1 MTAEETLN
9 LVAKQWCTLEDI
21 MKLGHLGR
29 NSALKAKKKIKDKLE
44 KQGYLIPKSVV
55 PTKEVVA
62 FFDIDIPYLES
73 RVSSKKL
80 IKNMLERRY
89 NMKQINEI
97 NKSIKK
103 DIIVENLMISNGVY
117 LLVSHPKVGKSM
129 FAQQLAFSLTTGED
143 FLGFKVNPS
152 HVLYITTEGDINQ
165 LNDRFKLMNLKPN
178 VNKLHII
185 DIDDIPDFYIRDI
198 ERDIYELTFDK
209 EPLFII
215 MDMFKDIKFDTSYDI
230 NNYQEI
236 NDVVF
241 RKLKELCRKY
251 NSTLLVTHHLNKRDE
266 TMGSVGLNAD
276 VSGIIKLKESK
287 NNYNKLTLDY
297 KGRDLGR
304 LELNLK
310 RNDNQTFSVIDENT
324 NDETDYNLLLFIKY
338 AVAKKDFDYTISDI
352 LSKTNI
358 LLTPTQLGGLIQRN
372 LQLLEKEGLHITSK
386 RTANERLWHCS
397 YEEPSENNE

>member
-1 MTAEETLN
+1 
-9 LVAKQWCTLEDI
+9 
-21 MKLGHLGR
+21 
-29 NSALKAKKKIKDKLE
+29 
-44 KQGYLIPKSVV
+44 
-55 PTKEVVA
+55 
-62 FFDIDIPYLES
+62 
-73 RVSSKKL
+73 
-80 IKNMLERRY
+80 
-89 NMKQINEI
+89 MKQINEI

-165 LNDRFKLMNLKPN
+165 LQSRFKLMNLKPN

-198 ERDIYELTFDK
+198 ERDIYELTFNK

-215 MDMFKDIKFDTSYDI
+215 MDMFKDIKFDTSYDL

-241 RKLKELCRKY
+241 RKLKDLCRKY

-276 VSGIIKLKESK
+276 VSGIMKLKESK

-304 LELNLK
+304 LQLNLK
-310 RNDNQTFSVIDENT
+310 RNENQTFSVIDENT

>member
-1 MTAEETLN
+1 
-9 LVAKQWCTLEDI
+9 
-21 MKLGHLGR
+21 
-29 NSALKAKKKIKDKLE
+29 
-44 KQGYLIPKSVV
+44 
-55 PTKEVVA
+55 
-62 FFDIDIPYLES
+62 
-73 RVSSKKL
+73 
-80 IKNMLERRY
+80 
-89 NMKQINEI
+89 MKQINET

-129 FAQQLAFSLTTGED
+129 FVQQLAFSLTTGED

-165 LNDRFKLMNLKPN
+165 LNDRFKLMKLKPN

-198 ERDIYELTFDK
+198 ERDIHELTFNK

-215 MDMFKDIKFDTSYDI
+215 MDMFKDIKFDTSYDL

-276 VSGIIKLKESK
+276 VSGIMKLKESK

-310 RNDNQTFSVIDENT
+310 RNENQTFSVIDENT

-338 AVAKKDFDYTISDI
+338 AVARKDFDYTISDS
-352 LSKTNI
+352 LSNTNS
-358 LLTPTQLGGLIQRN
+358 LLTPTQHEGLIQIN
-372 LQLLEKEGLHITSK
+372 LKKKEKEGLHITSK

>member
-1 MTAEETLN
+1 
-9 LVAKQWCTLEDI
+9 
-21 MKLGHLGR
+21 
-29 NSALKAKKKIKDKLE
+29 
-44 KQGYLIPKSVV
+44 
-55 PTKEVVA
+55 
-62 FFDIDIPYLES
+62 
-73 RVSSKKL
+73 
-80 IKNMLERRY
+80 
-89 NMKQINEI
+89 MKQINET

-129 FAQQLAFSLTTGED
+129 FVQQLAFSLTTGED

-165 LNDRFKLMNLKPN
+165 LNDRFKLMKLKPN

-198 ERDIYELTFDK
+198 ERDIHELTFNK

-215 MDMFKDIKFDTSYDI
+215 MDMFKDIKFDTSYDL

-276 VSGIIKLKESK
+276 VSGIMKLKESK

-310 RNDNQTFSVIDENT
+310 RNENQTFSVIDENT

-338 AVAKKDFDYTISDI
+338 AVARKDFDYTISDI

-397 YEEPSENNE
+397 YEEPAENNE

>member
-1 MTAEETLN
+1 
-9 LVAKQWCTLEDI
+9 
-21 MKLGHLGR
+21 
-29 NSALKAKKKIKDKLE
+29 
-44 KQGYLIPKSVV
+44 
-55 PTKEVVA
+55 
-62 FFDIDIPYLES
+62 
-73 RVSSKKL
+73 
-80 IKNMLERRY
+80 
-89 NMKQINEI
+89 MKQINEI

-215 MDMFKDIKFDTSYDI
+215 MDMFKDIKFDTSYDL

-276 VSGIIKLKESK
+276 VSGIMKLKESK

-310 RNDNQTFSVIDENT
+310 RNENQTFSVIDENT

-338 AVAKKDFDYTISDI
+338 AVVRKDFDYTISDI

>member
-1 MTAEETLN
+1 
-9 LVAKQWCTLEDI
+9 
-21 MKLGHLGR
+21 
-29 NSALKAKKKIKDKLE
+29 
-44 KQGYLIPKSVV
+44 
-55 PTKEVVA
+55 
-62 FFDIDIPYLES
+62 
-73 RVSSKKL
+73 
-80 IKNMLERRY
+80 
-89 NMKQINEI
+89 MKQINET

-165 LNDRFKLMNLKPN
+165 LNDRFKLMKLKPN

-198 ERDIYELTFDK
+198 ERDIHELTFNK

-215 MDMFKDIKFDTSYDI
+215 MDMFKDIKFDTSYDL

-276 VSGIIKLKESK
+276 VSGIMKLKESK

-310 RNDNQTFSVIDENT
+310 RNENQTFSVIDENT

-338 AVAKKDFDYTISDI
+338 AVARKDFDYTISDI

>member
-1 MTAEETLN
+1 
-9 LVAKQWCTLEDI
+9 
-21 MKLGHLGR
+21 
-29 NSALKAKKKIKDKLE
+29 
-44 KQGYLIPKSVV
+44 
-55 PTKEVVA
+55 
-62 FFDIDIPYLES
+62 
-73 RVSSKKL
+73 
-80 IKNMLERRY
+80 
-89 NMKQINEI
+89 MKQINEI

-143 FLGFKVNPS
+143 FLGFKVKPS

-165 LNDRFKLMNLKPN
+165 LNNRFKLMNLKPN

-215 MDMFKDIKFDTSYDI
+215 MDMFKDIKFDTSYDL

-251 NSTLLVTHHLNKRDE
+251 NATLLVTHHLNKRDE

-310 RNDNQTFSVIDENT
+310 RNENQTFSIIDENT

>member
-1 MTAEETLN
+1 
-9 LVAKQWCTLEDI
+9 
-21 MKLGHLGR
+21 
-29 NSALKAKKKIKDKLE
+29 
-44 KQGYLIPKSVV
+44 
-55 PTKEVVA
+55 
-62 FFDIDIPYLES
+62 
-73 RVSSKKL
+73 
-80 IKNMLERRY
+80 
-89 NMKQINEI
+89 MKQINEI

-103 DIIVENLMISNGVY
+103 DIIVDNLMISNGVY

-152 HVLYITTEGDINQ
+152 HVLYITTESDINQ

-198 ERDIYELTFDK
+198 ERDIYELTFNK

-215 MDMFKDIKFDTSYDI
+215 MDMFKDIKFDTSYDL

-276 VSGIIKLKESK
+276 VSGIMKLKESK

-310 RNDNQTFSVIDENT
+310 RNENQTFSVIDENT

-372 LQLLEKEGLHITSK
+372 LQLLEKEGLHITNK

>member
-1 MTAEETLN
+1 
-9 LVAKQWCTLEDI
+9 
-21 MKLGHLGR
+21 
-29 NSALKAKKKIKDKLE
+29 
-44 KQGYLIPKSVV
+44 
-55 PTKEVVA
+55 
-62 FFDIDIPYLES
+62 
-73 RVSSKKL
+73 
-80 IKNMLERRY
+80 
-89 NMKQINEI
+89 MKQINEI

-165 LNDRFKLMNLKPN
+165 LNDRFKLMNLKPK
-178 VNKLHII
+178 VNKLQII

-215 MDMFKDIKFDTSYDI
+215 MDIFKDIKFDTSYDL

-304 LELNLK
+304 LQLNLK

-358 LLTPTQLGGLIQRN
+358 LLTPTQLGCLIQRN
-372 LQLLEKEGLHITSK
+372 LSLLEKEGLHITSK

>member
-1 MTAEETLN
+1 
-9 LVAKQWCTLEDI
+9 
-21 MKLGHLGR
+21 
-29 NSALKAKKKIKDKLE
+29 
-44 KQGYLIPKSVV
+44 
-55 PTKEVVA
+55 
-62 FFDIDIPYLES
+62 
-73 RVSSKKL
+73 
-80 IKNMLERRY
+80 
-89 NMKQINEI
+89 MKQINDI

-103 DIIVENLMISNGVY
+103 DTIVENLMISNGVY

-129 FAQQLAFSLTTGED
+129 LAQQLAFSLTTGED

-165 LNDRFKLMNLKPN
+165 LQDRFKLMNLKPN
-178 VNKLHII
+178 IDKLHII
-185 DIDDIPDFYIRDI
+185 DYDDIPDFYIREI
-198 ERDIYELTFDK
+198 EINIHELTFDK

-215 MDMFKDIKFDTSYDI
+215 IDMFKDIKFDKDY
-230 NNYQEI
+230 NLNVYQEV

-241 RKLKELCRKY
+241 KKFKEICRKY
-251 NSTLLVTHHLNKRDE
+251 NATLLVTHHLNKRDE
-266 TMGSVGLNAD
+266 TMGSVGMNAD

-287 NNYNKLTLDY
+287 TNYNKLTLDY

-304 LELNLK
+304 FELSLK

-324 NDETDYNLLLFIKY
+324 DDETDYNLLLFIKY
-338 AVAKKDFDYTISDI
+338 AINKKDFDYTISDI

-372 LQLLEKEGLHITSK
+372 LKLLEHEGLHITSK
-386 RTANERLWHCS
+386 RTATERLWHCS

>member
-1 MTAEETLN
+1 
-9 LVAKQWCTLEDI
+9 
-21 MKLGHLGR
+21 
-29 NSALKAKKKIKDKLE
+29 
-44 KQGYLIPKSVV
+44 
-55 PTKEVVA
+55 
-62 FFDIDIPYLES
+62 
-73 RVSSKKL
+73 
-80 IKNMLERRY
+80 
-89 NMKQINEI
+89 MKQINEI

-152 HVLYITTEGDINQ
+152 PVLYITTEGDINQ
-165 LNDRFKLMNLKPN
+165 LNDRFKLINLKPN

-198 ERDIYELTFDK
+198 KRDIYELTFDK

-215 MDMFKDIKFDTSYDI
+215 MDMFKDIKFDTSYDL

-276 VSGIIKLKESK
+276 VSEIIKLKESK

-297 KGRDLGR
+297 KGIDLGR
-304 LELNLK
+304 LQLNLK

-372 LQLLEKEGLHITSK
+372 LSLLEKEGLHITSK

>member
-1 MTAEETLN
+1 
-9 LVAKQWCTLEDI
+9 
-21 MKLGHLGR
+21 
-29 NSALKAKKKIKDKLE
+29 
-44 KQGYLIPKSVV
+44 
-55 PTKEVVA
+55 
-62 FFDIDIPYLES
+62 
-73 RVSSKKL
+73 
-80 IKNMLERRY
+80 
-89 NMKQINEI
+89 
-97 NKSIKK
+97 
-103 DIIVENLMISNGVY
+103 MISNGVY

-129 FAQQLAFSLTTGED
+129 FVQQLAFSLTTGED

-165 LNDRFKLMNLKPN
+165 LNDRFKLMKLKPN

-198 ERDIYELTFDK
+198 ERDIHELTFNK

-215 MDMFKDIKFDTSYDI
+215 MDMFKDIKFDTSYDL

-276 VSGIIKLKESK
+276 VSGIMKLKESK

-310 RNDNQTFSVIDENT
+310 RNENQTFSVIDENT

-338 AVAKKDFDYTISDI
+338 AVARKDFDYTISDI

>member
-1 MTAEETLN
+1 
-9 LVAKQWCTLEDI
+9 
-21 MKLGHLGR
+21 
-29 NSALKAKKKIKDKLE
+29 
-44 KQGYLIPKSVV
+44 
-55 PTKEVVA
+55 
-62 FFDIDIPYLES
+62 
-73 RVSSKKL
+73 
-80 IKNMLERRY
+80 
-89 NMKQINEI
+89 MKQINEI

-143 FLGFKVNPS
+143 FLGFKVKPS

-198 ERDIYELTFDK
+198 ERDIHELTFDK
-209 EPLFII
+209 EPLFVII
-215 MDMFKDIKFDTSYDI
+215 DMFKDIKFDSDYNQND
-230 NNYQEI
+230 YQEI
-236 NDVVF
+236 NNVVF
-241 RKLKELCRKY
+241 KKFKEICRKY
-251 NSTLLVTHHLNKRDE
+251 NATLLVTHHLNKRDE

-276 VSGIIKLKESK
+276 VSGIMKLKESK

-310 RNDNQTFSVIDENT
+310 RNENQTFSIIDENT

>member
-1 MTAEETLN
+1 
-9 LVAKQWCTLEDI
+9 
-21 MKLGHLGR
+21 
-29 NSALKAKKKIKDKLE
+29 
-44 KQGYLIPKSVV
+44 
-55 PTKEVVA
+55 
-62 FFDIDIPYLES
+62 
-73 RVSSKKL
+73 
-80 IKNMLERRY
+80 
-89 NMKQINEI
+89 MKQINET

-129 FAQQLAFSLTTGED
+129 FVQQLAFSLTTGED

-165 LNDRFKLMNLKPN
+165 LNDRFKLMKLKPN

-198 ERDIYELTFDK
+198 ERDIHELTFNK

-215 MDMFKDIKFDTSYDI
+215 MDMFKDIKFDTSYDL

-276 VSGIIKLKESK
+276 VSGIIKLKESR
-287 NNYNKLTLDY
+287 NDCNKLTLDY

-310 RNDNQTFSVIDENT
+310 RNENQTFSVIDENT

-338 AVAKKDFDYTISDI
+338 AVARKDFDYTISDI

>member
-1 MTAEETLN
+1 
-9 LVAKQWCTLEDI
+9 
-21 MKLGHLGR
+21 
-29 NSALKAKKKIKDKLE
+29 
-44 KQGYLIPKSVV
+44 
-55 PTKEVVA
+55 
-62 FFDIDIPYLES
+62 
-73 RVSSKKL
+73 
-80 IKNMLERRY
+80 
-89 NMKQINEI
+89 MKQLNEI
-97 NKSIKK
+97 NKTIKK

-165 LNDRFKLMNLKPN
+165 LQDRFKLMNLKPN
-178 VNKLHII
+178 IDKLHII
-185 DIDDIPDFYIRDI
+185 DCDDISDFYIRDI
-198 ERDIYELTFDK
+198 ERDIHELTFEGK
-209 EPLFII
+209 PLFVI
-215 MDMFKDIKFDTSYDI
+215 MDMFKDIKFDTNYDL

-241 RKLKELCRKY
+241 RKLKDLCRKY
-251 NSTLLVTHHLNKRDE
+251 NVTLLVTHHLNKRNE

-276 VSGIIKLKESK
+276 VSGIIKLRESK
-287 NNYNKLTLDY
+287 NDYNKLTLDY

-310 RNDNQTFSVIDENT
+310 RNENQTFSVIDENT
-324 NDETDYNLLLFIKY
+324 NDELDYNLLLFIKY

-372 LQLLEKEGLHITSK
+372 LSLLENEGLHITNK
-386 RTANERLWHCS
+386 RNANERLWHCT
-397 YEEPSENNE
+397 YEEPSKVNE

>member
-1 MTAEETLN
+1 
-9 LVAKQWCTLEDI
+9 
-21 MKLGHLGR
+21 
-29 NSALKAKKKIKDKLE
+29 
-44 KQGYLIPKSVV
+44 
-55 PTKEVVA
+55 
-62 FFDIDIPYLES
+62 
-73 RVSSKKL
+73 
-80 IKNMLERRY
+80 
-89 NMKQINEI
+89 MKQINEV

-165 LNDRFKLMNLKPN
+165 LQDRFKLMNLKPN

-198 ERDIYELTFDK
+198 ERDIHELTFDK

-215 MDMFKDIKFDTSYDI
+215 MDMFKDIKFDTSYDL

-276 VSGIIKLKESK
+276 VSGIMKLKESK

-310 RNDNQTFSVIDENT
+310 RNENQTFSVIDENT

-338 AVAKKDFDYTISDI
+338 AVARKDFDYTISDI

>member
-1 MTAEETLN
+1 
-9 LVAKQWCTLEDI
+9 
-21 MKLGHLGR
+21 
-29 NSALKAKKKIKDKLE
+29 
-44 KQGYLIPKSVV
+44 
-55 PTKEVVA
+55 
-62 FFDIDIPYLES
+62 
-73 RVSSKKL
+73 
-80 IKNMLERRY
+80 
-89 NMKQINEI
+89 MKQINEI

-165 LNDRFKLMNLKPN
+165 INDRFKLMNLKPN

-215 MDMFKDIKFDTSYDI
+215 MDMFKDIKFDTSYDL

-251 NSTLLVTHHLNKRDE
+251 NSTLLVTHHLNKRDD

-310 RNDNQTFSVIDENT
+310 RNENQTFSVIDENT

-338 AVAKKDFDYTISDI
+338 AVARKDFDYTISDI

>member
-1 MTAEETLN
+1 
-9 LVAKQWCTLEDI
+9 
-21 MKLGHLGR
+21 
-29 NSALKAKKKIKDKLE
+29 
-44 KQGYLIPKSVV
+44 
-55 PTKEVVA
+55 
-62 FFDIDIPYLES
+62 
-73 RVSSKKL
+73 
-80 IKNMLERRY
+80 
-89 NMKQINEI
+89 MKQINEI

-215 MDMFKDIKFDTSYDI
+215 MDIFKDIKFDTSYDL

-276 VSGIIKLKESK
+276 VSGIMKLKESK

-310 RNDNQTFSVIDENT
+310 RNENQTFNVIDENT

>member
-1 MTAEETLN
+1 
-9 LVAKQWCTLEDI
+9 
-21 MKLGHLGR
+21 
-29 NSALKAKKKIKDKLE
+29 
-44 KQGYLIPKSVV
+44 
-55 PTKEVVA
+55 
-62 FFDIDIPYLES
+62 
-73 RVSSKKL
+73 
-80 IKNMLERRY
+80 
-89 NMKQINEI
+89 MKQINEI

-152 HVLYITTEGDINQ
+152 HVLYIITEGDINQ

-215 MDMFKDIKFDTSYDI
+215 MDMFKDIKFDTSYDL

-251 NSTLLVTHHLNKRDE
+251 NATLLVTHHLNKRDE

-276 VSGIIKLKESK
+276 VSGIMKLKESK

-310 RNDNQTFSVIDENT
+310 RNENQTFSVIDENT

>member
-1 MTAEETLN
+1 L
-9 LVAKQWCTLEDI
+9 KQL
-21 MKLGHLGR
+21 
-29 NSALKAKKKIKDKLE
+29 
-44 KQGYLIPKSVV
+44 
-55 PTKEVVA
+55 
-62 FFDIDIPYLES
+62 
-73 RVSSKKL
+73 
-80 IKNMLERRY
+80 
-89 NMKQINEI
+89 NEI
-97 NKSIKK
+97 NKTIKK

-165 LNDRFKLMNLKPN
+165 LQDRFRLMNLKPN
-178 VNKLHII
+178 IDKLHII
-185 DIDDIPDFYIRDI
+185 DCDDISDFYIRDI
-198 ERDIYELTFDK
+198 ERDIHELTFEGK
-209 EPLFII
+209 PLFVI
-215 MDMFKDIKFDTSYDI
+215 MDMFKDIKFDTNYDL

-241 RKLKELCRKY
+241 RKLKDLCRKY
-251 NSTLLVTHHLNKRDE
+251 NVTLLVTHHLNKRNE

-276 VSGIIKLKESK
+276 VSGIIKLRESK
-287 NNYNKLTLDY
+287 NDYNKLTLDY

-310 RNDNQTFSVIDENT
+310 RNENQTFSVIDENT
-324 NDETDYNLLLFIKY
+324 NDELDYNLLLFIKY

-372 LQLLEKEGLHITSK
+372 LSLLENEGLHITNK
-386 RTANERLWHCS
+386 RNANERLWHCT
-397 YEEPSENNE
+397 YEEPSKVNE

>member
-1 MTAEETLN
+1 
-9 LVAKQWCTLEDI
+9 
-21 MKLGHLGR
+21 
-29 NSALKAKKKIKDKLE
+29 
-44 KQGYLIPKSVV
+44 
-55 PTKEVVA
+55 
-62 FFDIDIPYLES
+62 
-73 RVSSKKL
+73 
-80 IKNMLERRY
+80 
-89 NMKQINEI
+89 MKQINEI

-165 LNDRFKLMNLKPN
+165 LNDRFKLMKLKPN

-198 ERDIYELTFDK
+198 ERDIHELTFNK

-215 MDMFKDIKFDTSYDI
+215 MDMFKDIKFDTSYDL

-276 VSGIIKLKESK
+276 VSGIMKLKESK

-310 RNDNQTFSVIDENT
+310 RNENQTFSVIDENT

-338 AVAKKDFDYTISDI
+338 AVARKDFDYTISDI